1 MKITELETSKVLPY
15 WNNPRKNE
23 ETVERLIKSIQDYGF
38 NTPIVVN
45 HDMVV
50 VNGHARLKAAKRLGM
65 KTVPCVVVNLTD
77 EQAKKY
83 RIADNKIADLSEWED
98 DALFKELREIANPY
112 DLLDMGFSSSEITSI
127 VGDVDSL
134 IDEALEDY
142 EEEEDFLE
150 VSGASVVAS
159 STIAP
164 QPKENA
170 SEAPQNAVQPM
181 IQGGKTKEELKA
193 EIEKREKELNT
204 RFQHE
209 NVEQKKYDNIVICPH
224 CGEKFKVRG
233 LK

>member
-1 MKITELETSKVLPY
+1 MKVQDIEISKVLPY

-23 ETVERLIKSIQDYGF
+23 ETVERLIKSIQEYGF

-83 RIADNKIADLSEWED
+83 RIADNKIADLSEWQE
-98 DALFKELREIANPY
+98 DALFKELREIADPY

-127 VGDVDSL
+127 VGNVDSL
-134 IDEALEDY
+134 IDDVLDDF
-142 EEEEDFLE
+142 EEEDVLE
-150 VSGASVVAS
+150 VTGATVAP
-159 STIAP
+159 TRANT
-164 QPKENA
+164 QAFEERA
-170 SEAPQNAVQPM
+170 SEAPQIAPQPM
-181 IQGGKTKEELKA
+181 IQGGKTREELQA
-193 EIEKREKELNT
+193 ELEKREKELNT
-204 RFQHE
+204 RFQRE
-209 NVEQKKYDNIVICPH
+209 NVEQTKYDNIVICPH